1 MQIEC
6 KAKDEEGNII
16 FEGMLNR
23 KEVSFLLQYS
33 INDLM
38 AAGVLFNLDEPDEDD
53 DNPAMRIRFPEG
65 TLN

>member
-1 MQIEC
+1 MKIEC
-6 KAKDEEGNII
+6 KAKDEEGNVL
-16 FEGMLNR
+16 FEGLLNR

-38 AAGVLFNLDEPDEDD
+38 SAGVLFNLDEPDEDD

>member
-1 MQIEC
+1 MKIEC
-6 KAKDEEGNII
+6 KAKDEEGNVL
-16 FEGMLNR
+16 FEGLLNR

-38 AAGVLFNLDEPDEDD
+38 SAGVIFNLDEPDEDD